1 LSTPALDAFG
11 MKYYLVIFL
20 TVSLIS
26 VGILLLKNPFFLF
39 ANATANLLN
48 SMLESKKNK
57 STRQKS
63 LIQSLGNLLPKFGIL
78 LLFLAMTI
86 GVSLIPVVVYLE
98 YNPEKSFHTLDM
110 RSIYF
115 FLSVILGSVAL
126 FIVRWTNRNKE
137 GDYTGWSM
145 LLHRMILENYNIS
158 AALFRLEKRL
168 YKKRLQ
174 KADSS
179 FVIVTGLARGG
190 TTALT
195 NLLFESK
202 KFHSLSSDN
211 MPFLLS
217 VNLWR
222 KLHHPRKSKLNER
235 AHGDNIMF
243 GYKTIGA
250 LEEYFFKVFLNDT
263 YIKNKI
269 LEEHEVDQRTYEDY
283 MVYQKLIGIKSND
296 SQYLAKN
303 NNLILRYKSLRA
315 LNPEFKIVLIFRNPV
330 THAYS
335 LLNQHDRFCDMQE
348 ADPFTLEY
356 MNWLGHHEFGL
367 NHKVFDLELRDL
379 CEEYKDS
386 SINYWLAIW
395 ISYYSHVLTLL
406 EDDHLHLIDYADL
419 CSKPVELA
427 GILGTALNLDLSV
440 DQRDP
445 YAERDLEDLDLDN
458 DLLNRA
464 ETLHQDLK
472 KRKMEFT

>member
-1 LSTPALDAFG
+1 

-26 VGILLLKNPFFLF
+26 VGLLLLKNPFFLF

-48 SMLESKKNK
+48 SMLESKKKK
-57 STRQKS
+57 SPKQKN
-63 LIQSLGNLLPKFGIL
+63 LAQSFGNLLPKFGSL
-78 LLFLAMTI
+78 LLFLALTI
-86 GVSLIPVVVYLE
+86 GVSLIPVAVYLE
-98 YNPEKSFHTLDM
+98 YNPERSIHTLDM

-115 FLSVILGSVAL
+115 FLSVILGSAAL
-126 FIVRWTNRNKE
+126 FLVPWANRNKE
-137 GDYTGWSM
+137 RDYTGWSM

-168 YKKRLQ
+168 YKRRLQ
-174 KADSS
+174 KADGS

-202 KFHSLSSDN
+202 KFHSLSYDN

-222 KLHHPRKSKLNER
+222 KLHRPRKSKLKER
-235 AHGDNIMF
+235 AKGENIMF
-243 GYKTIGA
+243 GYKTIET

-263 YIKNKI
+263 YVKNKI

-283 MVYQKLIGIKSND
+283 MVYQKLIGIKNKD
-296 SQYLAKN
+296 SKYLAKN

-315 LNPEFKIVLIFRNPV
+315 LNPEFKVLLIFRNPV
-330 THAYS
+330 SHASS
-335 LLNQHDRFCDMQE
+335 LLNQHNRYCDMNE

-367 NHKVFDLELRDL
+367 NHKVFDLELRGL
-379 CEEYKDS
+379 CEGYEDS
-386 SINYWLAIW
+386 SISYWLAIW
-395 ISYYSHVLTLL
+395 ISYYSHALTLL
-406 EDDHLHLIDYADL
+406 EDDHLHLIDHSDL
-419 CSKPVELA
+419 CTKPVELTA
-427 GILGTALNLDLSV
+427 ALGAALNLDLSV
-440 DQRDP
+440 GEREALAEGDP
-445 YAERDLEDLDLDN
+445 KDLDLDP
-458 DLLNRA
+458 DLLKRA
-464 ETLHQDLK
+464 KVLHQDLI
-472 KRKMEFT
+472 KRKMKFT